1 MYQYSRQT
9 TKRTKGSFAWQDTS
23 YLRKVKKA
31 RKQKLRQYKVEK
43 PLIKE
48 NKVKDQFGV
57 TITQSDLDWM
67 EIKLQQNRILKGT
80 LRWRR
85 GTSPGERKIFVEA
98 GEYLRYRGSLDMV
111 TSLICYHHSMDS
123 A

>member
-1 MYQYSRQT
+1 MYKPNVQT

-31 RKQKLRQYKVEK
+31 RKQYAKLQKYKVEK

-57 TITQSDLDWM
+57 TITQSNLDWM
-67 EIKLQQNRILKGT
+67 ERKLQQNRILKA
-80 LRWRR
+80 
-85 GTSPGERKIFVEA
+85 I
-98 GEYLRYRGSLDMV
+98 
-111 TSLICYHHSMDS
+111 
-123 A
+123 

>member
-1 MYQYSRQT
+1 MYKPNVQT
-9 TKRTKGSFAWQDTS
+9 TRRTKGSFAWQDTS

-57 TITQSDLDWM
+57 TITQSNLDWI
-67 EIKLQQNRILKGT
+67 ERKLQQNRILKA
-80 LRWRR
+80 
-85 GTSPGERKIFVEA
+85 I
-98 GEYLRYRGSLDMV
+98 
-111 TSLICYHHSMDS
+111 
-123 A
+123 

>member
-1 MYQYSRQT
+1 MYKPNVQT

-31 RKQKLRQYKVEK
+31 KKRYAKLQQCKVEK

-48 NKVKDQFGV
+48 NKVKDEFGV

-67 EIKLQQNRILKGT
+67 ERKLQQNRILKA
-80 LRWRR
+80 
-85 GTSPGERKIFVEA
+85 I
-98 GEYLRYRGSLDMV
+98 
-111 TSLICYHHSMDS
+111 
-123 A
+123 

>member
-43 PLIKE
+43 PLIKQ

-57 TITQSDLDWM
+57 TITQSDLDWL
-67 EIKLQQNRILKGT
+67 EIKLQQNRILKG
-80 LRWRR
+80 
-85 GTSPGERKIFVEA
+85 I
-98 GEYLRYRGSLDMV
+98 
-111 TSLICYHHSMDS
+111 
-123 A
+123 